1 MDNEKRLKEEI
12 QQSKPNNL
20 TTDEELVQSLVKTK
34 NNRDNWY
41 TDELLENI
49 THIQE
54 NVKNKE
60 ISKLEYIAMLD
71 GIVRKINKIKEKV
84 SNETNLHNK

>member
-1 MDNEKRLKEEI
+1 MKDDGQFIK
-12 QQSKPNNL
+12 
-20 TTDEELVQSLVKTK
+20 SLIKCK
-34 NNRDNWY
+34 KNRDNWY
-41 TDELLENI
+41 SDELLENI
-49 THIQE
+49 TLIQE

>member
-1 MDNEKRLKEEI
+1 MKDDSQFIK
-12 QQSKPNNL
+12 
-20 TTDEELVQSLVKTK
+20 SLIKCK
-34 NNRDNWY
+34 NNRDNWCA
-41 TDELLENI
+41 DELLENI

>member
-1 MDNEKRLKEEI
+1 MKDDSQFIK
-12 QQSKPNNL
+12 
-20 TTDEELVQSLVKTK
+20 SLIKCK

-41 TDELLENI
+41 TDELL
-49 THIQE
+49 E